1 MFQRSSKL
9 IVSCP
14 KCNTKYKTKDE
25 VNINNKKFRCS
36 KCGYIF
42 TYTPTISE
50 NNGSLPIILVAHD
63 DYRVVNVIK
72 KVLNSVKCNIE
83 TAYDGY
89 EAYKIIEEKKP
100 SMAIIDVALQG
111 LFGFELCEK
120 IKKDPNL
127 KHIKVILVASI
138 YDRTRYKRRPQNLY
152 GADDYIEKHHIPDE
166 LHKKVIAL
174 LPEGQKPKISFDDL
188 QKGDI
193 IHEKTLLKDN
203 RELLLEKTKDILKE
217 RDEIRK
223 HEQSVLDAIPEVT
236 DRARKLARLIVSDVA
251 LYNQE
256 LLDSVTINNYQ
267 EKLKLDFDDSV
278 KYLAQRIPEVKN
290 DAKRYIE
297 EAFIELLQKRKG

>member
-1 MFQRSSKL
+1 L

-14 KCNTKYKTKDE
+14 KCSTKYKIKDE
-25 VNINNKKFRCS
+25 ANTNTKKFRCS

-42 TYTPTISE
+42 TYTPPVSE
-50 NNGSLPIILVAHD
+50 NDNYLPLILVAHD

-72 KVLNSVKCNIE
+72 KVLAPIKCIIE
-83 TAYDGY
+83 TAFNGYD
-89 EAYKIIEEKKP
+89 AFKIIQEKKP
-100 SMAIIDVALQG
+100 IIAIIDVALQG

-120 IKKDPNL
+120 IKKDPQL
-127 KHIKVILVASI
+127 KNIKVILVASI

-166 LHKKVIAL
+166 LHQKVIAL
-174 LPEGQKPKISFDDL
+174 LPEGEKQKISFDSL
-188 QKGDI
+188 QKSDVI
-193 IHEKTLLKDN
+193 SEKTMLKDN
-203 RELLLEKTKDILKE
+203 RELFLEKTKDILKD

-223 HEQSVLDAIPEVT
+223 HEQSVLDAIPDIT
-236 DRARKLARLIVSDVA
+236 GRARKLARLIVSDVA

-256 LLDSVTINNYQ
+256 LLDSVTVNNYQ

-290 DAKRYIE
+290 DAKKYIE
-297 EAFIELLQKRKG
+297 EAFIELLQKIRG